1 LRRDDSVAWVD
12 VAADIDWHEY
22 VTLQV
27 APNPELSSE
36 QAQAGMKDLGLPVDG
51 GGIRTRRALV
61 FYLIRML
68 RLANLD
74 VPDPGRRYVC
84 INRDEGS
91 KWLRSDKQAG
101 EGES

>member
-84 INRDEGS
+84 INRDEAS